1 MSESSAW
8 ALPAMGPAAAADPA
22 IALRLT
28 SVRYGY
34 AGTSRWVLDDVNLEV
49 AAGRVLGIIGP
60 NEAGKSTLCLVAAG
74 LAPAA
79 IGGRLEGEVLLGGL
93 STKAANPHELAQRA
107 GILFQNPVTQLS
119 ATAPTVYEE
128 VAFGPRNLGL
138 PVDEIVDRVEHALS
152 ILRIDALA
160 PRDPLR
166 LSGGQAQLVALASVL
181 ALRPPVLV
189 LDEPTSQLDPA
200 GTRLVGE
207 ALAGLAAQTG
217 TAILVVEHKTWLLA
231 DLADD
236 CALVAGGR
244 VVAQGPAAAVLADER
259 LVELGVE
266 PPPAIRIRRAAA
278 ARGLALDPSILQAV
292 AEAHLPAGHEPV
304 A

>member
-1 MSESSAW
+1 MSEV
-8 ALPAMGPAAAADPA
+8 PTTIAAAPA
-22 IALRLT
+22 SAPGTAPATALRLT
-28 SVRYGY
+28 GVRYGY
-34 AGTSRWVLDDVNLEV
+34 AGTRRWVLDDVSLEL
-49 AAGRVLGIIGP
+49 AAGRVLGVIGP

-119 ATAPTVYEE
+119 ATAATVYEE

-138 PVDEIVDRVEHALS
+138 PVDEIADRVEHALS

-160 PRDPLR
+160 PRDPMR

-231 DLADD
+231 DLADE
-236 CALVAGGR
+236 CALVAAGKI
-244 VVAQGPAAAVLADER
+244 VAHGQAADVLADER

-266 PPPAIRIRRAAA
+266 PPPAIRLRRAAA
-278 ARGLALDPSILQAV
+278 ARGLAVDPSVLQAV
-292 AEAHLPAGHEPV
+292 AAAHLPAGREPV